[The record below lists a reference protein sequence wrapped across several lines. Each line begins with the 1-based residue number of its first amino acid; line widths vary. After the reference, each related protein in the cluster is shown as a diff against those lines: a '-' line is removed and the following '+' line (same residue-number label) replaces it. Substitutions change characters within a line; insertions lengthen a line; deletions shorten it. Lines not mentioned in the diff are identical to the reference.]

1 MQEKTSQNFTARLEA
16 LKLRKE
22 LSDERLADRVGLS
35 RRMLYLIRT
44 GKSSITRKTW
54 YKLEQA
60 EREAGIETPLKRLED
75 ELVIRGEISTPLVEL
90 RQKDAKLAK
99 LLDAAAPQIRAMSD
113 SLGRFA
119 ARFDTVESKLDT
131 VLTRLDALEKK
142 PKK

>member
-1 MQEKTSQNFTARLEA
+1 MSWERIDFYRLKTGKTLDQVSDAIGVGRSMLMMVKSGKRN
-16 LKLRKE
+16 
-22 LSDERLADRVGLS
+22 LSAKAEFRLA
-35 RRMLYLIRT
+35 
-44 GKSSITRKTW
+44 
-54 YKLEQA
+54 EA

>member
-1 MQEKTSQNFTARLEA
+1 MLMMVKSGKRN
-16 LKLRKE
+16 
-22 LSDERLADRVGLS
+22 LSAKAEFRLA
-35 RRMLYLIRT
+35 
-44 GKSSITRKTW
+44 
-54 YKLEQA
+54 EA

>member
-1 MQEKTSQNFTARLEA
+1 MSWERIDFYRLKTGKTLDQVSDAIGVGRSMLMMVKSGKRN
-16 LKLRKE
+16 
-22 LSDERLADRVGLS
+22 LSAKAEFRLA
-35 RRMLYLIRT
+35 
-44 GKSSITRKTW
+44 
-54 YKLEQA
+54 EA

-119 ARFDTVESKLDT
+119 ARFDTVESKLAT

>member
-1 MQEKTSQNFTARLEA
+1 MSWERIDFYRLKTGKTLDQVSDAIGVGRSMLMMVKSGKRN
-16 LKLRKE
+16 
-22 LSDERLADRVGLS
+22 LSAKAEFRLA
-35 RRMLYLIRT
+35 
-44 GKSSITRKTW
+44 
-54 YKLEQA
+54 EA

-75 ELVIRGEISTPLVEL
+75 ELVIRGETSTPLVEL
-90 RQKDAKLAK
+90 RQTDAKLAK